1 MVVGFSLQVSKVLE
15 MIDSLIARDK
25 LYTKDLKLI
34 RDEIDFIL
42 EDFDFYKG
50 TDDD

>member
-25 LYTKDLKLI
+25 LDSGDLKLI
-34 RDEIDFIL
+34 PKFVIINL
-42 EDFDFYKG
+42 I
-50 TDDD
+50 